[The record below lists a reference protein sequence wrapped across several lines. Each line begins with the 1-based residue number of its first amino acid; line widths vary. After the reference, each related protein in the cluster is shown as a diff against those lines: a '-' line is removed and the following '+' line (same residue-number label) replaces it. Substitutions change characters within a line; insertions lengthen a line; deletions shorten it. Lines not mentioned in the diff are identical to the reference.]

1 MDKVA
6 VHTVVEAAVHTVVE
20 AAVHT
25 VVEAAVHTGVPIV
38 LVVVV
43 VVART
48 SPARARTVQEE
59 EVGDHMEAHITHHQA
74 TMDKIETEIGMI
86 R

>member
-1 MDKVA
+1 MDKV
-6 VHTVVEAAVHTVVE
+6 
-20 AAVHT
+20 AVHT

-59 EVGDHMEAHITHHQA
+59 VVGDHMEAHITHQA

>member
-1 MDKVA
+1 
-6 VHTVVEAAVHTVVE
+6 
-20 AAVHT
+20 
-25 VVEAAVHTGVPIV
+25 VEAAVHTGVPIV

-59 EVGDHMEAHITHHQA
+59 VGDHMEAHITHHQA